1 MFKITVFLWYIMIV
15 YFLFLCSMVA
25 ADVDPSVCDTPA
37 AVGRSTSNV
46 TPSPST
52 SSRPPRPSPREL
64 QHRKRPRS
72 SQDEDIDTAIIEGF
86 CESRERWEKRV
97 KDKTEQNPDMHFGRD
112 VGERLYRMT
121 PRQKALAKVR
131 IQQVLLEVEFP
142 SEQYYQQPMP
152 PLPPPQFMRNS
163 NT

>member
-1 MFKITVFLWYIMIV
+1 MAHNDCVFS
-15 YFLFLCSMVA
+15 FFCSMDA
-25 ADVDPSVCDTPA
+25 TDVDPSVCDTA
-37 AVGRSTSNV
+37 AAEGRSTSHV
-46 TPSPST
+46 TPSPPST
-52 SSRPPRPSPREL
+52 SLRPPRPSPREL

-72 SQDEDIDTAIIEGF
+72 SQNEDIDTAIINGF
-86 CESRERWEKRV
+86 RESRERWEKRV

-121 PRQKALAKVR
+121 PCQKALAKVR